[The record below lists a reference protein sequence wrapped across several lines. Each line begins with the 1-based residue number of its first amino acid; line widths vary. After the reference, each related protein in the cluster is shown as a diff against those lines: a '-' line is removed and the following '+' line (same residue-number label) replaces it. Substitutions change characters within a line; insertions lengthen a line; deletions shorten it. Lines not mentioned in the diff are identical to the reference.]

1 MRLVNAL
8 CIALSTYSRIP
19 APQVEWSD
27 ENRRY
32 TMCFF
37 PVIGIVIGAALAAW
51 LWCCERF
58 GFGGMLKGT
67 VGAAIPLVVTG
78 GIHMDGFMDTTD
90 AMASWKSTEERLA
103 ILKDSHVGAFAV
115 MGCGVYMLLMT
126 GVLSEAQMTD
136 AAALAACFVL
146 SRACSTLTMTWLKS
160 ARKTGML
167 ADFAQKQQKRA
178 VTIAS
183 IGWLITAAVVMLV
196 CSGWSGWAVLIG
208 AGICLL
214 CYRHKA
220 YKYFGGVSGDL
231 AGWYLQVTELTC
243 LCCVVLGRCVLG

>member
-19 APQVEWSD
+19 VPQVEWNE

-32 TMCFF
+32 AMCFF
-37 PVIGIVIGAALAAW
+37 PVIGVLIGTVLAVW
-51 LWCCERF
+51 MWCCDCF
-58 GFGGMLKGT
+58 GFGGLLRGG
-67 VGAAIPLVVTG
+67 VSAAIPLLITG

-90 AMASWKSTEERLA
+90 AMASWKSPEERMA

-115 MGCGVYMLLMT
+115 MACGLYMLFAS
-126 GVLSEAQMTD
+126 GVLSEARRGD

-146 SRACSTLTMTWLKS
+146 SRACSALAMTWLKS

-167 ADFAQKQQKRA
+167 ADFAQKQQKRI

-183 IGWLITAAVVMLV
+183 VAWVIAAAIVLLV
-196 CSGWSGWAVLIG
+196 CSGWSGLCAVIG
-208 AGICLL
+208 SAVCLL

-231 AGWYLQVTELTC
+231 AGWFLQVTELTC
-243 LCCVVLGRCVLG
+243 LACVVLGRCVLG